1 MRPCSARVSF
11 MATSNETT
19 FGVGFYIPV
28 QESARRRAELIE
40 EENGYRYIR
49 YSGETSFV
57 DLNEE
62 AESDLLK
69 LIRPYALEQVL
80 NYPTLYPVYPE
91 IDLKD
96 LVKFLNKWGTIAS
109 GNSDKVSVLQKG
121 ESTKS
126 RFTHALGFYLS
137 TEAEAVKLLGE
148 FSTHYKEI
156 RNGNEVPLP
165 WIEEELRTIAW
176 ILRLVIALLEEEPKI
191 RKSEYDFESYSFR
204 IRKAVKKKIL
214 LTHEHYVHESED
226 KVQELLDLFAHNLN
240 RLIQPLT
247 FGIFYTENTRN
258 FYERRCGF
266 ETAFATQILATIREA
281 RPSLLCVVCGSSFF
295 ARRVQENRFYCGQTC
310 SRRKRQK
317 DQRDRERAKKAR
329 ELKVS
334 TSKPKRKVKPKTSK
348 KG

>member
-1 MRPCSARVSF
+1 
-11 MATSNETT
+11 MATLNETT

-28 QESARRRAELIE
+28 QASARRRAELIE

-57 DLNEE
+57 DLDEE

-69 LIRPYALEQVL
+69 LIRPYVLEQVGAL
-80 NYPTLYPVYPE
+80 ANKLPIYPE
-91 IDLKD
+91 INLKD

-109 GNSDKVSVLQKG
+109 ANSDKVSLLQKS
-121 ESTKS
+121 ESTMS
-126 RFTHALGFYLS
+126 RFTHALGFYCS
-137 TEAEAVKLLGE
+137 TEEEATKLLGE
-148 FSTHYKEI
+148 FSDHYKEI
-156 RNGNEVPLP
+156 RKGSEVPLP
-165 WIEEELRTIAW
+165 WIEEELDTLAW

-191 RKSEYDFESYSFR
+191 RKVEYDFETYSFR
-204 IRKAVKKKIL
+204 IKAKVKKKIL
-214 LTHEHYVHESED
+214 LTHTHYVYESEE

-266 ETAFATQILATIREA
+266 ETAFATQILSTIREA
-281 RPSLLCVVCGSSFF
+281 RPSLICVECKTPFF
-295 ARRVQENRFYCGQTC
+295 ARRLQEDRKYCSEPC
-310 SRRKRQK
+310 SRRVRQK
-317 DQRDRERAKKAR
+317 NQRIRKKAKKA
-329 ELKVS
+329 EEQNIS